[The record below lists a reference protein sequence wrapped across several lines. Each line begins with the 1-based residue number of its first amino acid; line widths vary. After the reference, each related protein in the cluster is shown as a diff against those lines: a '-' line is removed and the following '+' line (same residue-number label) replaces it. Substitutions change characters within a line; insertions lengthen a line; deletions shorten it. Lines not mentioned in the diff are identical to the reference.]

1 VGGKDGEDERMN
13 KKRGRARK
21 NTRNPQKRILQW
33 LIWGG
38 LVIVASVVIVV
49 LVLNSNPTAQ
59 AATPFQEMNQVVQVP
74 VASRN
79 HIAIGT
85 TLPTY
90 NSDPP
95 AGGDH
100 YPETLPTQFYKESD
114 LVSLPQNPIGYLVH
128 NLEHGYV
135 IFWYNCQVYQGICD
149 DLMQKIQQVMSQFG
163 GVKVV
168 AFPWHTIKV
177 PLAMTSW
184 GRLLRLSTPD
194 QTLMT
199 QFVQTYRFQAPE
211 PDAP

>member
-1 VGGKDGEDERMN
+1 MN
-13 KKRGRARK
+13 KKRIQERRK
-21 NTRNPQKRILQW
+21 SHSPNKRISRL

-38 LVIVASVVIVV
+38 IGIAVIAVVVV
-49 LVLNSNPTAQ
+49 LILNSNPTAQ
-59 AATPFQEMNQVVQVP
+59 AAPPVQEMNQVVQIP
-74 VASRN
+74 IASRN
-79 HIAIGT
+79 HIPIGT
-85 TLPTY
+85 PPPIY

-100 YPETLPTQFYKESD
+100 YPETMPTKFYKESD
-114 LVSLPQNPIGYLVH
+114 LASLPQYPLGYLVH

-135 IFWYNCQVYQGICD
+135 IFWYNCQVYQGTCD

-168 AFPWHTIKV
+168 AFPWHTISV
-177 PLAMTSW
+177 PLVLTSW

-211 PDAP
+211 PNSP